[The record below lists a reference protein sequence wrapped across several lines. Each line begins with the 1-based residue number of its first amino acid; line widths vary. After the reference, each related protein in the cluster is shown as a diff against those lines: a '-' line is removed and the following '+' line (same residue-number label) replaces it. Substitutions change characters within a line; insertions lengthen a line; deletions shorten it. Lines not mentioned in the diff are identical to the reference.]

1 MLRSLLDS
9 RFARV
14 LWFWHRSF
22 VRPFLSQDWLIRF
35 FWNFV
40 WSWGLVS
47 TEKWQSRI
55 FWKNSR
61 CPENGP
67 KRPKIARFDIFLYF
81 SQDCFIRFFW
91 YFAWSWGLISTS
103 KWHSG
108 LVWENSRLPK
118 NWAKHTRNWP
128 VFYTCIIF
136 SRLVCYILLI
146 FCKKLR
152 VYKVNHNDK
161 AG

>member
-1 MLRSLLDS
+1 MCL
-9 RFARV
+9 F
-14 LWFWHRSF
+14 WFFWTHALQESYYFDTVRSF

-35 FWNFV
+35 FWNLV

-61 CPENGP
+61 CPKNVP

-103 KWHSG
+103 KWESG

-118 NWAKHTRNWP
+118 NWTENTRNWP
-128 VFYTCIIF
+128 IFHTYVIF
-136 SRLVCYILLI
+136 STLV
-146 FCKKLR
+146 
-152 VYKVNHNDK
+152 H
-161 AG
+161 